1 MYQHFIISL
10 HVWIGNIISELVVK
24 RHHASD
30 WVFTFNLIF
39 FYLCRRHR
47 FIVGI
52 SIYINNNHL
61 MNFVYNLSVNLT
73 TEVVIFYKGLLVY
86 FNIHIIANFYQITIF
101 SHHILVDDPSQ
112 SKRGLNNIFYDFFF
126 TKQRNKISG
135 ECDFSK
141 L

>member
-24 RHHASD
+24 RHLMLLID
-30 WVFTFNLIF
+30 IFTFNLIF

-86 FNIHIIANFYQITIF
+86 LKKEITAKHIIANFYQITIF
-101 SHHILVDDPSQ
+101 SHHILVDDPSH

-126 TKQRNKISG
+126 LQNKETK
-135 ECDFSK
+135 
-141 L
+141 

>member
-1 MYQHFIISL
+1 MLLIDI
-10 HVWIGNIISELVVK
+10 
-24 RHHASD
+24 
-30 WVFTFNLIF
+30 FTLNLIF

-73 TEVVIFYKGLLVY
+73 SEVVIFYKGLLVY
-86 FNIHIIANFYQITIF
+86 RKKEIPATHIIANFYQITIF
-101 SHHILVDDPSQ
+101 SHHILVDDPSH

-126 TKQRNKISG
+126 YKTKKQNKWWMSFFKVIMYRHVLSTRVSG
-135 ECDFSK
+135 KGTNE
-141 L
+141 

>member
-1 MYQHFIISL
+1 
-10 HVWIGNIISELVVK
+10 
-24 RHHASD
+24 
-30 WVFTFNLIF
+30 
-39 FYLCRRHR
+39 
-47 FIVGI
+47 
-52 SIYINNNHL
+52 

-86 FNIHIIANFYQITIF
+86 LKKEITAKHIIANFYQITIF
-101 SHHILVDDPSQ
+101 SHHILVDDPSH

-135 ECDFSK
+135 ECHFSN

>member
-1 MYQHFIISL
+1 MLLIDI
-10 HVWIGNIISELVVK
+10 
-24 RHHASD
+24 
-30 WVFTFNLIF
+30 FTFNLIF

-73 TEVVIFYKGLLVY
+73 TEVVIFYKGLLVHLKKE
-86 FNIHIIANFYQITIF
+86 ITAKHIIANFYQITIF
-101 SHHILVDDPSQ
+101 SHHILVDDPVIL
-112 SKRGLNNIFYDFFF
+112 KEVWIIFSMIFFF

-135 ECDFSK
+135 ECHFFKVIMYRHVLSTRVSGK
-141 L
+141 GTNE